1 MKIDENVKLLALKK
15 ALNACKKVFYYSL
28 LFSFISN
35 LMMLAIP
42 LYSLQVLDRVISSAS
57 IETLVMLTLV
67 AFLALTCLSLIQAVR
82 SFIMIRMGGWL
93 DKKMAPVL
101 FAHGVANSAFRRTL
115 SSGQHQ
121 QDLNSIKNFLTG
133 QAMSS
138 LIDAPWS
145 LIFIIFLFFIHP
157 ALGILSIFGGVALL
171 VIAILNEFATKP
183 ALDSASEHGM
193 KSSIYADAAA
203 RNAEAV
209 EAMGMLDN
217 VTKIW
222 HESNSKSAILQ
233 EHASR
238 KNAIYSSITKFIR
251 LAIQTLVTGVGAY
264 YVLQHQMSVGAMI
277 ASGILVGRTLAPFET
292 AIGSWKGFVS
302 ARKSLKRLTESLQK
316 SPIRNSSIELPVPE
330 GHITVENVFFAPIG
344 SKKPTISGVS
354 FKLEAGDSLAIIG
367 ASAAGKST
375 IAKLL
380 TGVWQASSGS
390 VRLDGADVYSWKRDS
405 FGKYVGY
412 LPQDVE
418 LFAGTVKQNIARMDM
433 DAKDEDVIEAAKLA
447 NVHDLILRL
456 PNDYETQI
464 GNDGTTLSAGQRQR
478 IGLAR
483 AYYGNPKLVVLDEP
497 NSSLDNEGDIA
508 LLKAIESG
516 KKKKI
521 TTIVIS
527 HRPTLLKVVD
537 KLLVLNEGKVVEF
550 GDRDLVVEKMRSNG
564 VMPKLKAV

>member
-1 MKIDENVKLLALKK
+1 
-15 ALNACKKVFYYSL
+15 
-28 LFSFISN
+28 
-35 LMMLAIP
+35 
-42 LYSLQVLDRVISSAS
+42 
-57 IETLVMLTLV
+57 
-67 AFLALTCLSLIQAVR
+67 
-82 SFIMIRMGGWL
+82 
-93 DKKMAPVL
+93 
-101 FAHGVANSAFRRTL
+101 
-115 SSGQHQ
+115 
-121 QDLNSIKNFLTG
+121 
-133 QAMSS
+133 
-138 LIDAPWS
+138 
-145 LIFIIFLFFIHP
+145 
-157 ALGILSIFGGVALL
+157 
-171 VIAILNEFATKP
+171 
-183 ALDSASEHGM
+183 M

-203 RNAEAV
+203 RNAEAI

-277 ASGILVGRTLAPFET
+277 ASGILVGRALAPFET

-330 GHITVENVFFAPIG
+330 GNISVENVFFAPIG

-433 DAKDEDVIEAAKLA
+433 EAKDEDVIAAAKLA

-456 PNDYETQI
+456 SNDYETQV
-464 GNDGTTLSAGQRQR
+464 GTDGTTLSAGQRQR

-483 AYYGNPKLVVLDEP
+483 AYYGEPKLVVLDEP

-508 LLKAIESG
+508 LLKAIQSG

-537 KLLVLNEGKVVEF
+537 KLLVLNEGKVAEF
-550 GDRDLVVEKMRSNG
+550 GDRDAVVEKMRSNG